1 MKLSRRCY
9 KISRNQLHRG
19 PVIFQCSHL
28 PKKQFHTS
36 LQNPDSLQELFQA
49 QEKSY
54 FTPLTEIA
62 VETHTS
68 VMPNEV
74 LNAFSESNKFI
85 IDATF
90 GSGGH
95 SEKLLSKYKNLR
107 ILGLDLDPESV
118 NFAKALKTK
127 YPNRFD
133 FKKTNFKRIREA
145 MELSKFKEL
154 KPDGILYDFGFSS
167 NQMDQPMRGFSLMKN
182 GPLDMRFDNKRQKL
196 TAGHV
201 VNFATVEQLERIIQR
216 VQKMSVRRRNF
227 VIFGVLNQFE
237 VFEKTTCL
245 AQK

>member
-1 MKLSRRCY
+1 MMKLSRRCY
-9 KISRNQLHRG
+9 NISRNQLHRG
-19 PVIFQCSHL
+19 PVIFQCSNL

-118 NFAKALKTK
+118 NFSKALKTK

-201 VNFATVEQLERIIQR
+201 VNFATVEQLERIIQC
-216 VQKMSVRRRNF
+216 VQKIWSSVE
-227 VIFGVLNQFE
+227 IFE
-237 VFEKTTCL
+237 VLE
-245 AQK
+245 